1 MSSPIAKPRP
11 WLLFAAFAAV
21 YLLWGSTYLA
31 IKYAIATM
39 PSLLMA
45 GSRFVLAGT
54 IMTLVGRFSADY
66 EKPTARHWR
75 TSFVVGGLLL
85 VGGNGGVVLAERYVP
100 SSLAALLVATEPF
113 WIVILGWLWLRG
125 ARPGWQVVLGLLLGF
140 AGVYLLVGEQLFAGA
155 GASHAVL
162 GGVGLVLLA
171 AFSWAAGSIYGL
183 RAGVPRSPVL
193 ASGMQM
199 LAGGALL
206 LLLGTAT
213 GEWGTVRPGGFGL
226 AAWLGTD
233 ARPAGAGRHL
243 RLRQPRG
250 GGAAGLGRAGRK
262 ANRRNVGGRGRYRRL
277 GGAHHEPAK
286 AGIAGASA
294 GWPYTCAVAN
304 CVFKQGLWD
313 SGRT

>member
-1 MSSPIAKPRP
+1 MNQTASSIVKPP
-11 WLLFAAFAAV
+11 LWLLIAAFAAV

-39 PSLLMA
+39 PPLLMA
-45 GSRFVLAGT
+45 GSRFVLAGI
-54 IMTLVGRFSADY
+54 IMTVAGRLSADY
-66 EKPTARHWR
+66 ERPTARHWR

-85 VGGNGGVVLAERYVP
+85 VGGNGGVVMAERYVP

-125 ARPGWQVVLGLLLGF
+125 ARPSWQVALGLLLGF
-140 AGVYLLVGEQLFAGA
+140 AGVYLLVGEQLFAGK
-155 GASHAVL
+155 GASPQLL

-206 LLLGTAT
+206 LGLGTAT
-213 GEWGTVRPGGFGL
+213 GEWTTIRPGGFGL
-226 AAWLGTD
+226 GAWLGFGYLVVFGSLVAFTAYSWLLKHAAP
-233 ARPAGAGRHL
+233 ARVATYAYVNPVVAVLLGWAVLGEKLTGAML
-243 RLRQPRG
+243 V
-250 GGAAGLGRAGRK
+250 GAAVI
-262 ANRRNVGGRGRYRRL
+262 VGSVVL
-277 GGAHHEPAK
+277 ITSQQKP
-286 AGIAGASA
+286 
-294 GWPYTCAVAN
+294 
-304 CVFKQGLWD
+304 Q
-313 SGRT
+313 